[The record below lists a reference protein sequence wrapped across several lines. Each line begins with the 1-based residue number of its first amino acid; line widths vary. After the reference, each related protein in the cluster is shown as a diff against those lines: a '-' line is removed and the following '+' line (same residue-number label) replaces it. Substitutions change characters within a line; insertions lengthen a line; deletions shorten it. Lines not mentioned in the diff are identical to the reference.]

1 MDSGVTRACFARQ
14 IPSLTSWVTLDNL
27 FTNLSCLF
35 CRRGTMLLIHSIAL
49 CVTYDQRAW
58 RVDSKAK
65 SLMPCMNWPCI
76 SQVLA
81 SLPAPLDAY
90 FPPSGLFLLAD
101 FFFPSRILSPD
112 RCLPRR
118 LGVSSN
124 VTNSDLPCDPI
135 PHCSLK
141 NF

>member
-1 MDSGVTRACFARQ
+1 MWILHPLALPGVLAQTLPVQVWSRVRSMDSGVTRACFARQ

-35 CRRGTMLLIHSIAL
+35 CRRGTMLLIHSVAMCI
-49 CVTYDQRAW
+49 TYDQRAW

-81 SLPAPLDAY
+81 SVPAPSDTY
-90 FPPSGLFLLAD
+90 FPPSGLFLLAG
-101 FFFPSRILSPD
+101 FLFSF
-112 RCLPRR
+112 
-118 LGVSSN
+118 
-124 VTNSDLPCDPI
+124 
-135 PHCSLK
+135 
-141 NF
+141 